1 MAGLPL
7 TEEELREQEDK
18 RFFDSLTKNTGSP
31 NPFYHSW
38 FKNPGQVDGAKDS
51 NPGPGPFGGPLN
63 KVNNLTVPPSNKG
76 KQTMGLFDRRKQPS
90 SVTGGKPYFTS
101 NMAWNPTNT
110 MQENIDLQKQ
120 ADWKTKVD
128 ELYNWKDIS
137 KLQTNPEITLGDQ
150 MLGVDGMAYDPWKM
164 AQDNASFGF
173 GKFGPDG
180 GTDPTKKDT
189 DWLGWAGIGTGLL
202 QGVGGIMDYFSNM
215 RGLELTEEAMKQKY
229 AADDRNYLAQ
239 ATALNN
245 VIDTR
250 KDFINKTQ
258 GGRNTDF
265 LKNIPV

>member
-7 TEEELREQEDK
+7 TEEELREREDK
-18 RFFDSLTKNTGSP
+18 RFFDSLTKNTGSS

-51 NPGPGPFGGPLN
+51 NPGPGLFGGPLN
-63 KVNNLTVPPSNKG
+63 KISNLTVPSSNKG

-90 SVTGGKPYFTS
+90 SMTGRKPYFTP
-101 NMAWNPTNT
+101 NITWDPTKPPT
-110 MQENIDLQKQ
+110 PENKMEELLR
-120 ADWKTKVD
+120 WKGLSDTS
-128 ELYNWKDIS
+128 LGSYAPA
-137 KLQTNPEITLGDQ
+137 PEITLGDQ
-150 MLGVDGMAYDPWKM
+150 MLGFDGMAYDPLKM
-164 AQDNASFGF
+164 AQDNASFGL

-180 GTDPTKKDT
+180 GTGPTKKDI

-202 QGVGGIMDYFSNM
+202 QGVGGIMDYFANM
-215 RGLELTEEAMKQKY
+215 RGLELTEDAMKKKY
-229 AADDRNYLAQ
+229 ASDDRNYLAQ

>member
-1 MAGLPL
+1 MAL
-7 TEEELREQEDK
+7 TQEIDGVLYNIDPRSGK
-18 RFFDSLTKNTGSP
+18 RLTARNNQNKYWDFDDEIIRANKAIGNANSLISKYDSLK
-31 NPFYHSW
+31 
-38 FKNPGQVDGAKDS
+38 K
-51 NPGPGPFGGPLN
+51 
-63 KVNNLTVPPSNKG
+63 LTAPSSNKG

-90 SVTGGKPYFTS
+90 SVTGGQPYFTS
-101 NMAWNPTNT
+101 NVAWDPTNT
-110 MQENIDLQKQ
+110 KQANIDLQKQ

-128 ELYNWKDIS
+128 DLYNWKGMS
-137 KLQTNPEITLGDQ
+137 KLQPNPEITLGDQ
-150 MLGVDGMAYDPWKM
+150 MLGVDGMGYDPWKM
-164 AQDNASFGF
+164 AQDNASFGL

-180 GTDPTKKDT
+180 GTGPTNKDT
-189 DWLGWAGIGTGLL
+189 DWLGWAGVGTGLL

-215 RGLELTEEAMKQKY
+215 RGLELTEEAMNKKY